1 MRMIWISLAVI
12 FRKVVIV
19 RLDTVYTTSFVS
31 VFSVVVVIT
40 TPTTLVSRVL
50 LTMSSRFVIVCL
62 DTVYATSITS
72 TRFFTPR

>member
-1 MRMIWISLAVI
+1 MIRVSLAVV

-40 TPTTLVSRVL
+40 TPAALVSRVL